1 MGKDR
6 RKDKGG
12 AGWKSWGLLLAGFL
26 IGAAF
31 IVILFR
37 LGDFWKTP
45 SPVKVVEKPV
55 IVPPKIELPQR
66 EISKPE
72 KPLGEYP
79 KVAIVIDDMGQ
90 DLNKLNQLFQL
101 HEPITIAVMPNLRYS
116 RETADRASNHGLEVL
131 LHLPMEPKDLK
142 DNNPGKGALF
152 TRMTQDEIRNT
163 IEKDLK
169 TVPHAIGVNNH
180 MGSRFTENEAS
191 MKTVL
196 LLVKKKDMFFL
207 DSRTTPNS
215 VGEKMARE
223 IGVRNAGR
231 NVFLDNTREDK
242 YIKGQISELISI
254 AKKRGRAIA
263 IGHPYP
269 ETIEALSETVSK
281 LNNSGIKVVKLS
293 ELEE

>member
-12 AGWKSWGLLLAGFL
+12 PGWKSWGLLLVGFL
-26 IGAAF
+26 AGAAF

-37 LGDFWKTP
+37 FTDFWKTP
-45 SPVKVVEKPV
+45 PPVKVVEKPV
-55 IVPPKIELPQR
+55 IVPPKIELPPK
-66 EISKPE
+66 EIPKPE
-72 KPLGEYP
+72 RPPKEYP

-90 DLNKLNQLFQL
+90 DLGKLNQLFQL
-101 HEPITIAVMPNLRYS
+101 HEPITIAVIPNLRYS
-116 RETADRASNHGLEVL
+116 RETADRASNQGLEVL

-163 IEKDLK
+163 VEKDLK

-180 MGSRFTENEAS
+180 MGSKFTENEAS
-191 MKTVL
+191 MRTVL
-196 LLVKKKDMFFL
+196 LFVKKKDMFFL
-207 DSRTTPNS
+207 DSRTTSHS
-215 VGEKMARE
+215 VGEKVARE
-223 IGVRNAGR
+223 MGVRNAGR
-231 NVFLDNTREDK
+231 DVFLDNTRENK

-254 AKKRGRAIA
+254 AHKRGKAIA

-269 ETIEALSETVSK
+269 ETIEALRETISK